1 MRIAIV
7 NDMLLAVEA
16 LRRVVATVSEY
27 EVAWVART
35 GTEAVTKAA
44 QDTPDLILMDLL
56 MPELDGVG
64 ATRQIMAQSPC
75 AIVLVTATVS
85 GHGAKVFEAM
95 GYGALDA
102 VNTPILGPQG
112 QGASGTE
119 LLAKISMVAK
129 LIGKSPAR
137 KSRWLDQAK
146 PVSFAQP
153 TPPLVV
159 IGASTGGPQALRTI
173 LSHFPVNFPA
183 AVVVIQHIDAQFAPG
198 LTEWLNQQAAI
209 PVKIAQPGQF
219 LQAGTVC
226 VASTNN
232 HLVLQ
237 ADLTLA
243 YTPEPTQSTYR
254 PSVDVFFNSVAA
266 HWPRKGVA
274 ILLTGMGKDGA
285 LGLKSLHATGWHTIA
300 QNRETC
306 VVYGMPK
313 AAVELGATKEV
324 LPLPAIA
331 PACLDQVIPRWARR
345 A

>member
-1 MRIAIV
+1 MRVAIV

-16 LRRVVATVSEY
+16 LRRVVASAPEY
-27 EVAWVART
+27 EVAWIARN
-35 GTEAVTKAA
+35 GAEAVTKAA

-56 MPELDGVG
+56 MPELDGVA

-119 LLAKISMVAK
+119 VLAKIAMVAK
-129 LIGKSPAR
+129 LIGKSTAR
-137 KSRWLDQAK
+137 KSRSPNSIQPD
-146 PVSFAQP
+146 SFAHP

-173 LSHFPVNFPA
+173 LSQFPANFPA
-183 AVVVIQHIDAQFAPG
+183 AVVIIQHVDAQFAPG
-198 LTEWLNQQAAI
+198 LTEWMNQQTTI
-209 PVKIAQPGQF
+209 PVKIAQHGQV
-219 LQAGTVC
+219 LQAGTVS
-226 VASTNN
+226 VASTNH
-232 HLVLQ
+232 HLIVQ

-243 YTPEPTQSTYR
+243 YTPEPSQCVYR

-274 ILLTGMGKDGA
+274 VLLTGMGKDGA
-285 LGLKSLHATGWHTIA
+285 MGLKSLYAAGWHTIA

-313 AAVELGATKEV
+313 AAVELGAAKEV

-331 PACLDQVIPRWARR
+331 SACMEQVSRRWTRR

>member
-16 LRRVVATVSEY
+16 LRRVVATVPEY
-27 EVAWVART
+27 EVAWVARD
-35 GTEAVTKAA
+35 GAEAVTKAA

-56 MPELDGVG
+56 MPQLDGVA

-119 LLAKISMVAK
+119 LLAKIAMVAK
-129 LIGKSPAR
+129 LIGKSPSH
-137 KSRWLDQAK
+137 KSRSPHPVK

-153 TPPLVV
+153 MPPLVV

-173 LSHFPVNFPA
+173 LSHFPANFPA
-183 AVVVIQHIDAQFAPG
+183 AVVVIQHVDAQFAPG
-198 LTEWLNQQAAI
+198 LTEWLNQQTAL
-209 PVKIAQPGQF
+209 PVQIAQHGQS
-219 LQAGTVC
+219 LQASTVS
-226 VASTNN
+226 VASTNH
-232 HLVLQ
+232 HLIVQ

-243 YTPEPTQSTYR
+243 YTPEPTHCTYR

-266 HWPRKGVA
+266 HWPRRGVA

-285 LGLKSLHATGWHTIA
+285 LGLKSLYAAGWHTIA

-313 AAVELGATKEV
+313 AAVELGAAKEV
-324 LPLPAIA
+324 LPLSAIA
-331 PACLDQVIPRWARR
+331 PACMEQVFPRWTRR

>member
-16 LRRVVATVSEY
+16 LRRVIATVPEY
-27 EVAWVART
+27 EVAWVARN
-35 GTEAVTKAA
+35 GAEAVAKAA

-56 MPELDGVG
+56 MPQLDGVA
-64 ATRQIMAQSPC
+64 ATREIMAQSPC

-119 LLAKISMVAK
+119 LLAKIAMVAK

-137 KSRWLDQAK
+137 KSRSPDPVK
-146 PVSFAQP
+146 PITFAQT
-153 TPPLVV
+153 TPPLLV

-173 LSHFPVNFPA
+173 LSHFPANFPA
-183 AVVVIQHIDAQFAPG
+183 AVVVIQHVDAQFAPG
-198 LTEWLNQQAAI
+198 LTEWLDQQTVI
-209 PVKIAQPGQF
+209 PVQVAKHGQT
-219 LQAGTVC
+219 LQAGTVS

-232 HLVLQ
+232 HLIVQ
-237 ADLTLA
+237 ADLTLT
-243 YTPEPTQSTYR
+243 YTSEPAQCTYR

-266 HWPRKGVA
+266 HWPRRGVA
-274 ILLTGMGKDGA
+274 LLLTGMGKDGA
-285 LGLKSLHATGWHTIA
+285 LGLKSLHTAGWHTIA

-313 AAVELGATKEV
+313 AAIELGAAKEV
-324 LPLPAIA
+324 LPLSAIA
-331 PACLDQVIPRWARR
+331 PACLEQVLPRWTRR

>member
-1 MRIAIV
+1 VWMAR
-7 NDMLLAVEA
+7 NGVEA
-16 LRRVVATVSEY
+16 VA
-27 EVAWVART
+27 
-35 GTEAVTKAA
+35 KAA

-56 MPELDGVG
+56 MPELDGVA

-102 VNTPILGPQG
+102 VNTPILGPEG

-119 LLAKISMVAK
+119 LLAKIAMVAK
-129 LIGKSPAR
+129 LIGKSPR
-137 KSRWLDQAK
+137 KSRSPNSSQ

-173 LSHFPVNFPA
+173 LSYFPA
-183 AVVVIQHIDAQFAPG
+183 DFPASVVVIQHVDAQFAPG
-198 LTEWLNQQAAI
+198 LTEWLNQQTTI
-209 PVKIAQPGQF
+209 PVQIAQHGQA

-226 VASTNN
+226 VASTNH
-232 HLVLQ
+232 HLIVQ

-243 YTPEPTQSTYR
+243 YTPEPTQCNYR

-274 ILLTGMGKDGA
+274 LLLTGMGKDGA
-285 LGLKSLHATGWHTIA
+285 LGLKSLYAAGWHTIA

-313 AAVELGATKEV
+313 AAVEFGAAKEV

-331 PACLDQVIPRWARR
+331 SACMEQVFPRWTRR